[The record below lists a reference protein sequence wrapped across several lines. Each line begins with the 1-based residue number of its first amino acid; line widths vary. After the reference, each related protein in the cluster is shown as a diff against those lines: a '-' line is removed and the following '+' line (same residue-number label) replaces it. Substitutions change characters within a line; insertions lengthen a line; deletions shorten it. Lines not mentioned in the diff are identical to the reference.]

1 MDAAA
6 PLPGARLGVWP
17 AAFFLFC
24 FVAYEL
30 VYREPANPRALAL
43 AIALYSYAMWFG
55 MAAFGRRQWDD
66 HANGFTAY
74 PGCSPGSRHSASTTA
89 GSCCGCRLRAS
100 PAATRRGLLA
110 LIAVM
115 LGSVGFDGL
124 SRSPFWID
132 LRAELEEPYILDAP
146 RTADLLSTAL
156 GLAGLVGCV
165 LLVAAAYRAAVWGAH
180 ELVGDDRPL
189 ENEFL
194 LSLVPIALVY
204 AVAHYFTYLVIQG
217 QYAITLAS
225 DPFGRGW
232 DICSG
237 RSTTRPISRR
247 SRPTRSGTSSSGR
260 SSQAT
265 LPASRSRTTGP
276 SRSSPSVTR
285 SAPSTPCWR

>member
-1 MDAAA
+1 MH
-6 PLPGARLGVWP
+6 
-17 AAFFLFC
+17 
-24 FVAYEL
+24 
-30 VYREPANPRALAL
+30 LAL

-66 HANGFTAY
+66 HANGFSAY
-74 PGCSPGSRHSASTTA
+74 FGLLARIAPFGEHDGRLVLRLPFTGLAGRDTT
-89 GSCCGCRLRAS
+89 
-100 PAATRRGLLA
+100 PGLLA

-115 LGSVGFDGL
+115 LGSVGFDGP
-124 SRSPFWID
+124 SRSLFWID
-132 LRAELEEPYILDAP
+132 LRAELEESYISTRPGPPSCSRPPSASPASSAACCSSRPPTAP
-146 RTADLLSTAL
+146 PSGARTSSSGTS
-156 GLAGLVGCV
+156 
-165 LLVAAAYRAAVWGAH
+165 
-180 ELVGDDRPL
+180 PL

-232 DICSG
+232 DLFGTVDYAPNIAPFSPNTVC
-237 RSTTRPISRR
+237 
-247 SRPTRSGTSSSGR
+247 TSSSGR
-260 SSQAT
+260 SSPAT
-265 LPASRSRTTGP
+265 SPASRSRTTGP